1 MANRDREILPQAIRL
16 SSQMKQ
22 EPFYSTHIIGA
33 HRLTALTSSFHSEE
47 APMKRTSLRRAD
59 GFTLI
64 ELLVVIAIIAVLI
77 GLLLPAVQSAR
88 ESASRLS
95 EVSGPLQ
102 NVASFVL
109 GPLITV
115 ENSLDRAQLM
125 LNEFGTPNDCDGSVR
140 LLGTLV
146 PAVQQGGPTPE
157 EMIAEA
163 RQMLPTGANR
173 GDDISREFRLELVDA
188 GTGLI
193 ELGNLFDV
201 ALRAAE
207 ECPAN

>member
-1 MANRDREILPQAIRL
+1 
-16 SSQMKQ
+16 
-22 EPFYSTHIIGA
+22 
-33 HRLTALTSSFHSEE
+33 
-47 APMKRTSLRRAD
+47 MKRTSLRRAD

-102 NVASFVL
+102 NVANFVL

-146 PAVQQGGPTPE
+146 PAVQPQEGPTPE

-163 RQMLPTGANR
+163 RLMLPTGANR

-188 GTGLI
+188 GAGLI
-193 ELGNLFDV
+193 QLGNLFDV
-201 ALRAAE
+201 AMRAAE
-207 ECPAN
+207 GCPAN